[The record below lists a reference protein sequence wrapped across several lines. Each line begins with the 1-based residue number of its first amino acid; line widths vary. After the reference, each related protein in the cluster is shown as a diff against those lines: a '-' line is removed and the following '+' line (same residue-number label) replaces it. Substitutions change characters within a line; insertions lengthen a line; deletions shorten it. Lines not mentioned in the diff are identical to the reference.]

1 MHARTLARRHRAG
14 WAHPYPTGPFAPWL
28 YADGGDGDDSG
39 SSGDAGDGDDDGSSD
54 DDSDKGDDNGK
65 AGDDGGGDA
74 ADDTASSR
82 KAAKPAAPK
91 GGKGEDTATQIARLT
106 KELEDARRDAG
117 KARTDAKK
125 QAAEEAKASLVQEL
139 GKALGLVKDDDK
151 DAAPPDPAK
160 LQQAIESA
168 TAAHRETAI
177 ELAVFKGASKHDADP
192 SALTDSRAFMAK
204 LAKLDPSADDFN
216 RKVGEAIKA
225 AVADNPKLK
234 ASGQVSAASASGEF
248 TGGTGE
254 PDNHGDPTDIDE
266 IRKARRKRRAG

>member
-1 MHARTLARRHRAG
+1 MHARTLARHGHRAG
-14 WAHPYPTGPFAPWL
+14 WAHPYATGPFDPWL
-28 YADGGDGDDSG
+28 YADGGDDDDSG
-39 SSGDAGDGDDDGSSD
+39 SGADAGDGDGTSSD
-54 DDSDKGDDNGK
+54 DDTGDADNSK
-65 AGDDGGGDA
+65 AGDETGEAGDGTRQA
-74 ADDTASSR
+74 P
-82 KAAKPAAPK
+82 KPAPPK
-91 GGKGEDTATQIARLT
+91 PSAKAEDPATQIARLT
-106 KELEDARRDAG
+106 KELEDARKDAG
-117 KARTDAKK
+117 KARTDAKR

-160 LQQAIESA
+160 LQAAIESA

-216 RKVGEAIKA
+216 RKVGDAIKA

-234 ASGQVSAASASGEF
+234 ASGQVSAASASAEF

-266 IRKARRKRRAG
+266 IRRARRKRRAG

>member
-1 MHARTLARRHRAG
+1 MHTRTLARHSHPTG
-14 WAHPYPTGPFAPWL
+14 WAHPYATGPFDPWL

-39 SSGDAGDGDDDGSSD
+39 SSDDAGDGDDGST
-54 DDSDKGDDNGK
+54 
-65 AGDDGGGDA
+65 
-74 ADDTASSR
+74 DDTADSGDGQDGDSGDTTDTAGR
-82 KAAKPAAPK
+82 KPAPKPASSK
-91 GGKGEDTATQIARLT
+91 GGKSGEDPAAQVARLT
-106 KELEDARRDAG
+106 KELEDARKDAG
-117 KARTDAKK
+117 KARTEAKR

-160 LQQAIESA
+160 LQAAIESA

-177 ELAVFKGASKHDADP
+177 ELAVFKGASKHGADP

-204 LAKLDPSADDFN
+204 LGKLDPSDEGFTK
-216 RKVGEAIKA
+216 KVGEAIKA

-234 ASGQVSAASASGEF
+234 AAGQVSAASASGEF

-254 PDNHGDPTDIDE
+254 PDTSGPQSIDDIRAE
-266 IRKARRKRRAG
+266 RRKRRAG